1 MRLRQGPCRPADLPL
16 LAVPVPVSVL
26 PSLSPPLSSPASS
39 RCHALRPLFV
49 DAMKFSTAALS
60 ATLVALASGAAAQLE
75 VIAPGGPNLWWIAE
89 SDNVVTWT
97 CKTSPYTNFTVSIAN
112 KDVKV
117 LTSPLPFIS
126 QQNNFDCSKLITKD
140 QVNMAPATG
149 YTIQLSNPF
158 NLTDIY
164 AESQEFEIKA
174 LGAPYPASSA
184 TPTLGGSATGSGAG
198 SASATGS
205 TPSATGGASGSN
217 GASGLSAPGTLA
229 AVAVAAF
236 GLIFA

>member
-1 MRLRQGPCRPADLPL
+1 MASTDP
-16 LAVPVPVSVL
+16 L
-26 PSLSPPLSSPASS
+26 PSL
-39 RCHALRPLFV
+39 
-49 DAMKFSTAALS
+49 
-60 ATLVALASGAAAQLE
+60 Q
-75 VIAPGGPNLWWIAE
+75 
-89 SDNVVTWT
+89 
-97 CKTSPYTNFTVSIAN
+97 
-112 KDVKV
+112 
-117 LTSPLPFIS
+117 
-126 QQNNFDCSKLITKD
+126 
-140 QVNMAPATG
+140 
-149 YTIQLSNPF
+149 
-158 NLTDIY
+158 IY

-205 TPSATGGASGSN
+205 TPSATGGSSGNN